1 MIQQK
6 RWIRTLLT
14 SVFLVGAI
22 NAFCADQYEVDSVH
36 STLGFAVKHLQVGT
50 TRGQFDNYVG
60 DIYFDPQDDA
70 SFKADVTIQAD
81 SIDTRNTKRDDHLR
95 TADFFDVANFP
106 TITFKSQK
114 LERQGDSAVITGDLT
129 IKAVTKTISIPVTIA
144 GPVEGPGVTVIGING
159 ETTINRQDYN
169 IKFSK
174 MLDNGGLMVGD
185 QVHLVIEIE
194 AHKK

>member
-22 NAFCADQYEVDSVH
+22 NAFCADQYEIDPVH
-36 STLGFAVKHLQVGT
+36 STLGFAIKHLQVGT

-114 LERQGDSAVITGDLT
+114 LERQGDSTVMTGDLT

-159 ETTINRQDYN
+159 EITINRQDYN